1 MFFVVCC
8 EVVVFVVVI
17 VVDFDVVNFFVVI
30 IEFVVV
36 VIINFFVVV
45 IIEFFVVFVVVD
57 VGGGGV
63 DIDVVVKIELDFI
76 FWLLLDWLGVGWI
89 VLVNFLDDEVKRVVV
104 FFMDD
109 LGVINLDENIKGEV
123 IMDDFM
129 VFVFCEVGKIEVI
142 NEVDDIDVIILFFEE
157 DIVNEFFIWIGVLEL
172 DINELNIILDDLINV
187 EVGCEL
193 ELMFGEE
200 VDKILVLEEVMV
212 IFDNVFVKFLL
223 FVNKFEINEVYGE
236 LMEV

>member
-8 EVVVFVVVI
+8 EVVIFVVVI
-17 VVDFDVVNFFVVI
+17 VVDFDVVDFFVVV

-36 VIINFFVVV
+36 VIIDFFVVV
-45 IIEFFVVFVVVD
+45 IIEFFVVFGVFD

-63 DIDVVVKIELDFI
+63 DIEVVVKIELDFK

-109 LGVINLDENIKGEV
+109 LGVINLDENVIGEV

-212 IFDNVFVKFLL
+212 IFDKVFV
-223 FVNKFEINEVYGE
+223 
-236 LMEV
+236 

>member
-8 EVVVFVVVI
+8 EVVIFVVVI
-17 VVDFDVVNFFVVI
+17 VVDFDVVDFFVVV

-36 VIINFFVVV
+36 VIIDFFVVV
-45 IIEFFVVFVVVD
+45 IIEFFVVFGVFD

-63 DIDVVVKIELDFI
+63 DIEVVVKIELDFK

-109 LGVINLDENIKGEV
+109 LGVINLDENVIGEV

-157 DIVNEFFIWIGVLEL
+157 DIVNEVFIWIGVLEL

-212 IFDNVFVKFLL
+212 IFDKVFV
-223 FVNKFEINEVYGE
+223 
-236 LMEV
+236 

>member
-76 FWLLLDWLGVGWI
+76 FWLLLDWLWVGWI

-109 LGVINLDENIKGEV
+109 LGVKNLDENIKGEV

-157 DIVNEFFIWIGVLEL
+157 DIVNEVFIWIGVLEL

-212 IFDNVFVKFLL
+212 IFDKVFV
-223 FVNKFEINEVYGE
+223 
-236 LMEV
+236 

>member
-76 FWLLLDWLGVGWI
+76 FWLLLDWLWVGWI

-109 LGVINLDENIKGEV
+109 LGVINLDENVIGEV

-157 DIVNEFFIWIGVLEL
+157 DIVNEVFIWIGVLEL

-212 IFDNVFVKFLL
+212 IFDKVFV
-223 FVNKFEINEVYGE
+223 
-236 LMEV
+236 

>member
-17 VVDFDVVNFFVVI
+17 VVDFDVVDFFVVV

-36 VIINFFVVV
+36 VIIDFFVVV
-45 IIEFFVVFVVVD
+45 IIEFFVVFGVFD

-63 DIDVVVKIELDFI
+63 DIEVVVKIELDFI
-76 FWLLLDWLGVGWI
+76 FWLLIDWLWVGWI

-109 LGVINLDENIKGEV
+109 LGVINLDENVIGEV

-157 DIVNEFFIWIGVLEL
+157 DIVDEVFVWIGVLEL

-212 IFDNVFVKFLL
+212 IFDKVFV
-223 FVNKFEINEVYGE
+223 
-236 LMEV
+236 

>member
-8 EVVVFVVVI
+8 EVVIFVVVI
-17 VVDFDVVNFFVVI
+17 VVDFDVVDFFVVV

-36 VIINFFVVV
+36 VIIDFFVVV
-45 IIEFFVVFVVVD
+45 IIEFFVVFGVFD

-63 DIDVVVKIELDFI
+63 DIEVVVKIELDFK

-109 LGVINLDENIKGEV
+109 LGVINLDENVIGEV

-157 DIVNEFFIWIGVLEL
+157 DIVNEVFIWIGVLEL

-200 VDKILVLEEVMV
+200 VDKILVLEEVME
-212 IFDNVFVKFLL
+212 IFDKVFV
-223 FVNKFEINEVYGE
+223 
-236 LMEV
+236 

>member
-123 IMDDFM
+123 SMDDFM

-212 IFDNVFVKFLL
+212 IFDKVFV
-223 FVNKFEINEVYGE
+223 
-236 LMEV
+236 

>member
-8 EVVVFVVVI
+8 EVVIFVVVI
-17 VVDFDVVNFFVVI
+17 VVDFDVVDFFVVV

-36 VIINFFVVV
+36 VIIDFFVVV
-45 IIEFFVVFVVVD
+45 IIEFFVVFGVFD

-109 LGVINLDENIKGEV
+109 LGVINLDENVIGEV

-157 DIVNEFFIWIGVLEL
+157 DIVNEVFIWIGVLEL

-212 IFDNVFVKFLL
+212 IFDKVFV
-223 FVNKFEINEVYGE
+223 
-236 LMEV
+236 

>member
-17 VVDFDVVNFFVVI
+17 VVDFDVVDFFVVI
-30 IEFVVV
+30 LEFVVV
-36 VIINFFVVV
+36 VIIDFFVVV

-76 FWLLLDWLGVGWI
+76 FWLLIDWLWVGWI

-123 IMDDFM
+123 IMDDFI

-212 IFDNVFVKFLL
+212 IFDKVFV
-223 FVNKFEINEVYGE
+223 
-236 LMEV
+236 

>member
-8 EVVVFVVVI
+8 EVVIFVVVI

-109 LGVINLDENIKGEV
+109 LGVINLDENVIGEV

-212 IFDNVFVKFLL
+212 IFDKVFV
-223 FVNKFEINEVYGE
+223 
-236 LMEV
+236 

>member
-45 IIEFFVVFVVVD
+45 IIEFFVVFGVFD

-63 DIDVVVKIELDFI
+63 DIEVVVKIELDFI

-212 IFDNVFVKFLL
+212 IFDKVFV
-223 FVNKFEINEVYGE
+223 
-236 LMEV
+236 